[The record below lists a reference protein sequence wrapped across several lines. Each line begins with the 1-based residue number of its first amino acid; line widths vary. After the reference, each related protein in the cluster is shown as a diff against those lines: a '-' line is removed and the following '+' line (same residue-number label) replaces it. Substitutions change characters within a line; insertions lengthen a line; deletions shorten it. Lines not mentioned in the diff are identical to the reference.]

1 MLPDETPVNF
11 KGRASYDSDSYGS
24 DSPHEECGV
33 FGVSTPH
40 GEGVAQTVFFGLFA
54 LQHRGQEAAGIA
66 VSDGSR
72 VRLHKDTGLVANVF
86 TPATMNT
93 LAGYHGIGH
102 TRYST
107 TGANAQRNHQPFLVE
122 TMHGP
127 LALAHNGNLVNAP
140 ALRDELLTR
149 GFGLTATSDTEVM
162 TLMLAAAGGKTW
174 EDRVERTLPAW
185 KGAYSLVILAADRVI
200 AVRDPWGFRP
210 MSVGRLPHG
219 GYAVASETCA
229 LNTLGCLDISEVAPG
244 EIVTLT
250 GAEITRRQALD
261 AGRTLGALHVRVR
274 LLQPSR
280 QRVGRSQHAPRAPAT
295 RRGTG
300 QPKLLPTPTS

>member
-1 MLPDETPVNF
+1 M
-11 KGRASYDSDSYGS
+11 
-24 DSPHEECGV
+24 

-72 VRLHKDTGLVANVF
+72 VRLHKDTGFVANVF

-107 TGANAQRNHQPFLVE
+107 TGANAQRNIQPFLVE

-174 EDRVERTLPAW
+174 EDRVERTLP
-185 KGAYSLVILAADRVI
+185 GLEGRVLVGHPGRRSGDRRTRPVGFPADERR
-200 AVRDPWGFRP
+200 ASPARRLRRRVRDVRAEHA
-210 MSVGRLPHG
+210 RLPRH
-219 GYAVASETCA
+219 
-229 LNTLGCLDISEVAPG
+229 
-244 EIVTLT
+244 
-250 GAEITRRQALD
+250 
-261 AGRTLGALHVRVR
+261 
-274 LLQPSR
+274 
-280 QRVGRSQHAPRAPAT
+280 QRGRS
-295 RRGTG
+295 RRDRD
-300 QPKLLPTPTS
+300 SARC

>member
-1 MLPDETPVNF
+1 MLPDQTPVRF
-11 KGRASYDSDSYGS
+11 SDISDSDA
-24 DSPHEECGV
+24 PHEECGV

-86 TPATMNT
+86 TQATMNT

-162 TLMLAAAGGKTW
+162 TLMLAAAGGRTW
-174 EDRVERTLPAW
+174 EDRVEQIGRASCRERV
-185 KGAYSLVILAADRVI
+185 SLTV
-200 AVRDPWGFRP
+200 
-210 MSVGRLPHG
+210 
-219 GYAVASETCA
+219 
-229 LNTLGCLDISEVAPG
+229 
-244 EIVTLT
+244 
-250 GAEITRRQALD
+250 
-261 AGRTLGALHVRVR
+261 
-274 LLQPSR
+274 
-280 QRVGRSQHAPRAPAT
+280 
-295 RRGTG
+295 
-300 QPKLLPTPTS
+300 